1 MGGAALFTHGT
12 NFGTNS
18 RAIMGSSEQAASIG
32 SSALDMINST
42 GVEPYR
48 QVGLAGGGRF
58 MSVDFSDGSDSAV
71 LRYSLADGTVQDVH
85 AHPSTHGRDDM
96 PLGQYSEPL
105 YVPESAEAVEL
116 VEAAPAAR
124 AHLHVFE
131 PAAEEAAAVAEAGL
145 TPYANQLS
153 PDQARQLAEM
163 SSQGIEMS
171 SSIMDAIGQPGPI
184 NPLPPLGNNA
194 NVIDGLTVVSRA
206 GWGANEGATTWGP
219 SYAPAQCITVHH
231 AAMSVA
237 GVRDYAAS
245 VRGIHSYHAV
255 TQGWGDIGYH
265 LLIDPNGV
273 VYQGRATGFANQAVF
288 QPGSLLSKPQ
298 VVNGGHVFNANT
310 GNIGI
315 CLLGHLDQT
324 APSQAMVNSL
334 VRVLGHLC
342 RGLKLDPRGSVR
354 YTNGARSAMKPVI
367 TGHRDW
373 ADFAG
378 NTSCPGG
385 LAYPLLPG
393 IRSRV

>member
-1 MGGAALFTHGT
+1 
-12 NFGTNS
+12 
-18 RAIMGSSEQAASIG
+18 
-32 SSALDMINST
+32 
-42 GVEPYR
+42 
-48 QVGLAGGGRF
+48 

-71 LRYSLADGTVQDVH
+71 LRYTLPGGELQDVH

-105 YVPESAEAVEL
+105 YVPEGAETVEL
-116 VEAAPAAR
+116 VDAGAAAR
-124 AHLHVFE
+124 AHLHVYE
-131 PAAEEAAAVAEAGL
+131 PAPEEASMVADAGL

-153 PDQARQLAEM
+153 PEQARQLAQL

-184 NPLPPLGNNA
+184 NPLPPLGNRA
-194 NVIDGLTVVSRA
+194 NVIDGLSVVSRA
-206 GWGANEGATTWGP
+206 AWGANEAATTWGP

-237 GVRDYAAS
+237 GVRDYASS
-245 VRGIHSYHAV
+245 VRGIHSYHTV
-255 TQGWGDIGYH
+255 TQKWGDIGYH
-265 LLIDPNGV
+265 LLIDPNGE
-273 VYQGRATGFANQAVF
+273 VYQGRETGFASQAVF
-288 QPGSLLSKPQ
+288 QPGSLLARPQ

-315 CLLGHLDQT
+315 CLLGNLDT
-324 APSQAMVNSL
+324 SAPSQAMVDSL

-342 RGLKLDPRGSVR
+342 RGLGLDPRGSVR
-354 YTNGARSAMKPVI
+354 YSNGARAAVKPAI

-378 NTSCPGG
+378 GTSCPGSS
-385 LAYPLLPG
+385 AYPLLSG
-393 IRSRV
+393 IRARV